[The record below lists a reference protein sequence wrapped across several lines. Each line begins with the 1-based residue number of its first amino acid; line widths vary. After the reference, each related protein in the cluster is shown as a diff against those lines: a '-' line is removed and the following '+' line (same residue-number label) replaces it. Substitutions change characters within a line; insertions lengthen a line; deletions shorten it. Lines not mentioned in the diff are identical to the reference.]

1 MNTKKFKPTIV
12 KCLNKFNIDIVSYYN
27 DLNKY
32 GYRHIKIFARERLYK
47 KDEKLFED
55 MLKTEFDEQ
64 DLFVVFMYERKIYI
78 TFNRKGC

>member
-32 GYRHIKIFARERLYK
+32 GYRHIKIFAREKLNK

-64 DLFVVFMYERKIYI
+64 DLFVVFMYDRKIYI
-78 TFNRKGC
+78 TFNRKG

>member
-1 MNTKKFKPTIV
+1 MLVNF
-12 KCLNKFNIDIVSYYN
+12 YN

-32 GYRHIKIFARERLYK
+32 GYRHIKIFAREKLNK

-64 DLFVVFMYERKIYI
+64 DLFVVFMYDRKIYI

>member
-32 GYRHIKIFARERLYK
+32 GYRHIKIFAREKLNK

-64 DLFVVFMYERKIYI
+64 DLFVVFIYDRNIYI
-78 TFNRKGC
+78 TFNRKG